1 MDATGKHPER
11 ERDENGNPRV
21 SAEAA
26 PEVGQRNPFTNRDY
40 RAWLTAT
47 VVTALGVGVQIA
59 VVPLFI
65 GERVDPDDRA
75 AAIAGALIIQTL
87 PGVFLT
93 LLGGVVADRIEP
105 RLLLF
110 RATAVAATVAAVYVV
125 LTAADVTIVWPV
137 FALSAVVGAVAAF
150 EQPARQGVLPQM
162 VTRPQLQNGVII
174 GNMGFLAA
182 GQFGGPALGGLVGGF
197 ASLTTAFALQTGLL
211 ALGAVLFLGIG
222 RYEPRA
228 IERRDVRADLGEGLR
243 YVRGSR
249 NIIGLLVLAAMPGVF
264 YAGPLQVN
272 MLLIVEDVLE
282 LPPSWLGILFGA
294 FGAGMFVSSLLMTLR
309 PLPKRGLLLALS
321 PVLGGPVLAL
331 FGLSEAA
338 WLSVLLLIAI
348 GPFAAIFMNLSLA
361 LLQEQTEQ
369 VVMGRVMGVYS
380 LMFVISSPIGF
391 AQTALVSSLFGPQVS
406 TVASALAG
414 SVIGILLLVWLP
426 VRKLR

>member
-1 MDATGKHPER
+1 M
-11 ERDENGNPRV
+11 

-26 PEVGQRNPFTNRDY
+26 PEAGPRNPFVNRDY

-65 GERVDPDDRA
+65 GERVEPDDRA

-162 VTRPQLQNGVII
+162 VTRPQLQNGVIL
-174 GNMGFLAA
+174 GNMAFLAA
-182 GQFGGPALGGLVGGF
+182 GQFGGPSLGGLLGGT
-197 ASLTTAFALQTGLL
+197 AGLTAAFALQTGLL

-228 IERRDVRADLGEGLR
+228 VDRHDVRADLAEGLR
-243 YVRGSR
+243 YVRRSR
-249 NIIGLLVLAAMPGVF
+249 NIVGLLVLAAMPGVF
-264 YAGPLQVN
+264 YAGPMQVN

-282 LPPSWLGILFGA
+282 LPTSWVGILFGA
-294 FGAGMFVSSLLMTLR
+294 FGAGMFVSSLVMTLR
-309 PLPKRGLLLALS
+309 PLPRRGLMLALS
-321 PVLGGPVLAL
+321 PILGGPLLAL
-331 FGLSEAA
+331 FGMSETP
-338 WLSVLLLIAI
+338 WFSVLMLLAI

-369 VVMGRVMGVYS
+369 AVMGRVMGVYS

-391 AQTALVSSLFGPQVS
+391 AQTAVVSSLMGPQVS

-414 SVIGILLLVWLP
+414 SVIGIVLLFWLP
-426 VRKLR
+426 VRKLT